1 MNAGMSAFAG
11 IAAVIT
17 ALTCACTGP
26 VQGGLAEYTEAA
38 PISAAPAAHAPVA
51 SGLAGAAAPATAITA
66 ATAHPGP
73 EAAVPPPAATPA
85 AAATPPPAAAPAVT
99 AAAAPA
105 IIATTPTTA
114 TPAVGSAATPAST
127 VPAKSG
133 FNAGSGTALPDG
145 KTVEYHIPDGTGG
158 TDWNPKDNPI
168 RVRRGMVLRL
178 IDDDKSTRS
187 GGHWLHTNGQPC
199 PHGLKAIGT
208 GFDCNISMNAPM
220 GKISGV
226 FEHNVANGIGLL
238 HIEVVADAN

>member
-1 MNAGMSAFAG
+1 MNAGKSAFAG
-11 IAAVIT
+11 IATVIT
-17 ALTCACTGP
+17 AWTCACTGP
-26 VQGGLAEYTEAA
+26 VQGGLADYKEAA
-38 PISAAPAAHAPVA
+38 PVAAIPPAPANAPAA
-51 SGLAGAAAPATAITA
+51 SGLAGAAAPVTTITA
-66 ATAHPGP
+66 ATTHPAP
-73 EAAVPPPAATPA
+73 SEAAPVPPA
-85 AAATPPPAAAPAVT
+85 AAATPP
-99 AAAAPA
+99 AAAAPVA
-105 IIATTPTTA
+105 APATPTTA
-114 TPAVGSAATPAST
+114 TPAGGATANVPT
-127 VPAKSG
+127 MPAKSG

-158 TDWNPKDNPI
+158 KDWNPTDNPI

-208 GFDCNISMNAPM
+208 GFDCSISMNAPM

-226 FEHNVANGIGLL
+226 FEHNVANGIGQL